1 MRMFIGRAELPIGVP
16 AQGGYTEW
24 VAAPLNLDD
33 SPGMRSYNAHKF
45 KAQVIPV
52 MPKGALKSS
61 LLRKPVNLSARKELL
76 DEARKLGL
84 NLSRLFEE
92 ALDARLR
99 ESRVRHWQEEN
110 RAALEAFS
118 RYIERNGIFGDTEER
133 GF

>member
-1 MRMFIGRAELPIGVP
+1 MRMLVGHAEIPLRAP
-16 AQGGYTEW
+16 AQDEYPEW
-24 VAAPLNLDD
+24 PAAPLNLDD
-33 SPGMRSYNAHKF
+33 SLGMRSYNAHEF
-45 KAQVIPV
+45 NVQAIPA

-118 RYIERNGIFGDTEER
+118 RYIERNGIFGDSEER

>member
-1 MRMFIGRAELPIGVP
+1 MRMNSSPIIAAVP
-16 AQGGYTEW
+16 KH
-24 VAAPLNLDD
+24 V
-33 SPGMRSYNAHKF
+33 
-45 KAQVIPV
+45 
-52 MPKGALKSS
+52 LKSS

-110 RAALEAFS
+110 RAAIEAFG
-118 RYIERNGIFGDTEER
+118 RYIERNGIFGDSEER

>member
-1 MRMFIGRAELPIGVP
+1 MP
-16 AQGGYTEW
+16 
-24 VAAPLNLDD
+24 
-33 SPGMRSYNAHKF
+33 RS
-45 KAQVIPV
+45 
-52 MPKGALKSS
+52 ALKSS